1 MARIL
6 LFLLV
11 VLMGASC
18 FYEPDCLVTASSAVK
33 IEFKQTKTNPT
44 TRVRTVVDSALV
56 FNSVLVSGIDT
67 AYIKYKLGQSF
78 SSVTLPVDPRVKTIK
93 YVFNIRSTSGV
104 ITRKDSIVF
113 NYASE
118 SVVIAPRCGAYTY
131 FLDLKISKTNYDS
144 TKYKLVSNRL
154 LKGTTNVQVFF

>member
-18 FYEPDCLVTASSAVK
+18 FNEPDCLINASTAIK
-33 IEFKQTKTNPT
+33 IDFRQTKTNPT
-44 TRVRTVVDSALV
+44 TQVRTVVDSALV
-56 FNSVLVSGIDT
+56 FNSVIVSGIDT
-67 AYIKYKLGQSF
+67 AYIKYKLGQTF
-78 SSVTLPVDPRVKTIK
+78 SSVTLPVDPRVKTMK

-104 ITRKDSIVF
+104 ITRKDSIEF
-113 NYASE
+113 SYASE

-131 FLDLKISKTNYDS
+131 FLDLKIRNTNYDS

>member
-6 LFLLV
+6 LFLLIILFGV
-11 VLMGASC
+11 SC
-18 FYEPDCLVTASSAVK
+18 FNEPDCLITASSAVK

-78 SSVTLPVDPRVKTIK
+78 SSVTLPVDPRVKTMK

-104 ITRKDSIVF
+104 ITRKDSIEF
-113 NYASE
+113 SYASE

-131 FLDLKISKTNYDS
+131 FLDLKIQKTNYDS